1 MRLKGKTA
9 VVTGGG
15 TGIGQAVAWALAAE
29 GCAVVISGRRK
40 EPLEQTI
47 AEAPAGS
54 KMLAHAADV
63 GNREEAERLIEW
75 SLEQLGGIDIL
86 INNAGVNVP
95 KRALAELSIEDWEL
109 MMRVNA
115 SGTFYCTRTALP
127 GMRERGDAVIVN
139 VVSIAGIRA
148 SKLGGIGYSASKF
161 AMHALGISTA
171 LEEGKHGIRV
181 TNVYPG
187 EVDTPILLNRPVPV
201 SEEHRA
207 RILQGSDVADAIVM
221 VCCLHPRAHVPELVI
236 CPTSY
241 DYC

>member
-1 MRLKGKTA
+1 MRLAGKRA

-29 GCAVVISGRRK
+29 GCAVVVSGRRRG
-40 EPLEQTI
+40 PLDETI
-47 AEAPAGS
+47 QAAPTRAT
-54 KMLAHAADV
+54 MLACPADV
-63 GNREEAERLIEW
+63 GNRQEAEQLIRW
-75 SLEQLGGIDIL
+75 STEQLGGVDIL
-86 INNAGVNVP
+86 VNNAGVNVP
-95 KRALAELSIEDWEL
+95 KRALAELSVEDWEL

-115 SGTFYCTRTALP
+115 SGAFYCTRTALP
-127 GMRERGDAVIVN
+127 GMRQRGDGVIVN

-161 AMHALGISTA
+161 AMHALGISTG

-207 RILQGSDVADAIVM
+207 RILQSSDVADAIVM
-221 VCCLHPRAHVPELVI
+221 VVCLHPRAHVPELVI
-236 CPTSY
+236 TPTSA
-241 DYC
+241 DFF